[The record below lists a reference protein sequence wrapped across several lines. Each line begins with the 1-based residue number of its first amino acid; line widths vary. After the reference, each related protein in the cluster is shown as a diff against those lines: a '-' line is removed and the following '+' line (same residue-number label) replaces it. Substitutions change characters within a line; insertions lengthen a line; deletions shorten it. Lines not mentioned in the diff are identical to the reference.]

1 MKNLKSSFFFKLVVL
16 AFLVTYLASSFT
28 NMLFIPRYVQ
38 VYAKTSADHDLSF
51 TKLAKYANFQAHN
64 FLQIIDRYT
73 LDNDQVNAIWFIPKS
88 FIIIFAGLFFSGIK
102 SRRSFFFYHNFFS
115 FQYTYLSFCKLRI

>member
-1 MKNLKSSFFFKLVVL
+1 MKKLKSSFFFKIVVL
-16 AFLVTYLASSFT
+16 AFLVTYLAGSFA

-38 VYAKTSADHDLSF
+38 VYSKIPVHQGLSF
-51 TKLAKYANFQAHN
+51 TKLVKYNNFHTHS
-64 FLQIIDRYT
+64 FLQIIDKYT
-73 LDNDQVNAIWFIPKS
+73 LDNDQVNSLWFIPKC
-88 FIIIFAGLFFSGIK
+88 FIIIFAGFCFSGIK